1 MQVSV
6 AGGRGRGANKEVTST
21 TKVIETV
28 DHFPVLAMPAGEFV
42 THVNPP
48 DGTGKSL
55 GRELVAVSREVG
67 LEVIVV
73 GGDGCSVNTG
83 IHKGAMRSMELELER
98 PLQRVVCGLHLN
110 ELGIIMI
117 IYIYLEF

>member
-1 MQVSV
+1 M
-6 AGGRGRGANKEVTST
+6 
-21 TKVIETV
+21 
-28 DHFPVLAMPAGEFV
+28 LAMPAGEFV

-117 IYIYLEF
+117 IYNYLEF